1 MATSQKMIVTAEIT
15 FCSTVTQ
22 LLRHKALTQLQHEAI
37 PTMHIRSKIQ
47 ETHKRTISCFHLT

>member
-47 ETHKRTISCFHLT
+47 ETHK